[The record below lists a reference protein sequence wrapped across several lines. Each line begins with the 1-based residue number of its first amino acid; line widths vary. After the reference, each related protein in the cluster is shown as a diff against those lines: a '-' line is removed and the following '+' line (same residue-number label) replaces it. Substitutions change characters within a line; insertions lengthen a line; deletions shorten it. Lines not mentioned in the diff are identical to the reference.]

1 MSVVAIDPRV
11 DLRLLRYFRVV
22 AEELHFG
29 RAAARL
35 GIAQPPLSQQIKRLE
50 SLTGVQLFERTSRS
64 VKLTDAGAVL
74 LEAARRAT
82 SELGKGLA
90 DAQAIA
96 SGQRG
101 SLTIGYVALAM
112 TSFLPSLLRRFLS
125 DRPEIRLT
133 LHGEA
138 TALQLAALESGAM
151 DAGFVTDLAESGR
164 FVAHARWNE
173 SLMVVEPKHSPG
185 ASGTRQLVLFPPHQ
199 AQTLH
204 DKIIGI
210 ARDLGRETTVV
221 QQAESWYSIC
231 SLVASG
237 LGFTIAPE
245 GVRRYRIPGLT
256 YTPLSKRV
264 PNVSIL
270 LATRRGVLAP
280 ALQTF
285 VDHVRA
291 SAEA

>member
-1 MSVVAIDPRV
+1 MSVFDIDPGV

-29 RAAARL
+29 KAAARL

-74 LEAARRAT
+74 LDAARRAT
-82 SELGKGLA
+82 SELGKGVT

-101 SLTIGYVALAM
+101 SLTIGYVGLAM
-112 TSFLPSLLRRFLS
+112 TSFLPSLLRRFLA

-133 LHGEA
+133 LHGQA
-138 TALQLAALESGAM
+138 TAPQLAALESGAM
-151 DAGFVTDLAESGR
+151 DAGFVTDLAESDR

-173 SLMVVEPKHSPG
+173 ALMIVESKQPPK
-185 ASGTRQLVLFPPHQ
+185 ASATQQLVLFPPHQ
-199 AQTLH
+199 AQPLY

-210 ARDLGRETTVV
+210 ARDLGRSTTIV
-221 QQAESWYSIC
+221 QQAESWYSIS

-245 GVRRYRIPGLT
+245 GVRRYRIPGLK
-256 YTPLSKRV
+256 YTPLPKRA

-280 ALQTF
+280 ALCSF
-285 VDHVRA
+285 VDHVRT
-291 SAEA
+291 SAQV